1 MGVSCGEQCS
11 PQDNHMLSTG
21 YPPQDMFSTGY
32 TNDLHR
38 ISVFSTGHRCSPQDI
53 IHRICPPQDILRVPH
68 RICYPQDNPH
78 SCSPLWL
85 AFVPHSRSPQD
96 MSSTGYKVLWMT
108 FTHVPHSGSPQ
119 DICVIHSCSPQD
131 IPQLILWRT
140 AVEDMHISCG
150 ERYPV
155 DDIML
160 YRCRRGCGLR
170 ELHLPIW
177 LPSILGCQ
185 WQDL

>member
-1 MGVSCGEQCS
+1 
-11 PQDNHMLSTG
+11 MLSTG

-185 WQDL
+185 WQGL